1 MKVEKTCRRCGR
13 TFTTDTR
20 VNLGNIRF
28 GSSGMFDYSYCV
40 RCRETIRDRSRACD
54 PRYAC
59 VGGHGTMEVRR

>member
-13 TFTTDTR
+13 TFTTETR
-20 VNLGNIRF
+20 VNLGNIRS
-28 GSSGMFDYSYCV
+28 GSSGMFDHSYCV

-54 PRYAC
+54 PRYAY

>member
-13 TFTTDTR
+13 AFHEDTG
-20 VNLGNIRF
+20 VNLGNIRL
-28 GSSGMFDYSYCV
+28 GCGLVDHRYCV
-40 RCRETIRDRSRACD
+40 RCRETMRDRSRACD